1 MIEIYTSSVIKLLLL
16 VLFVSAGFSKL
27 SKRNY
32 YASVLIEFSSIF
44 TKIKFKSLSKIVL
57 LLGILECLAPI
68 VLLFYI
74 QVNVIL
80 VLLLI
85 VYTIYLSV
93 SNKENCEC
101 GGVMEVIH
109 IAKPLLIV
117 RNCLLLAASIALF
130 YLNSINTLSFNI
142 ILLELALTITFTT
155 YALINVKQITS
166 SYERAE
172 EKL

>member
-1 MIEIYTSSVIKLLLL
+1 MIEIYTSSLIKLLLL

-44 TKIKFKSLSKIVL
+44 SKIKFKNLSKIVL

-80 VLLLI
+80 VFLLI
-85 VYTIYLSV
+85 VYTLYLSV
-93 SNKENCEC
+93 NNKEDCEC
-101 GGVMEVIH
+101 GGVMEVIN

-117 RNCLLLAASIALF
+117 RNGFLLGASIALF
-130 YLNSINTLSFNI
+130 YLNSVNTFSFNI
-142 ILLELALTITFTT
+142 ILLELALTIIFTT
-155 YALINVKQITS
+155 YGLINAKQITN
-166 SYERAE
+166 SY
-172 EKL
+172 K